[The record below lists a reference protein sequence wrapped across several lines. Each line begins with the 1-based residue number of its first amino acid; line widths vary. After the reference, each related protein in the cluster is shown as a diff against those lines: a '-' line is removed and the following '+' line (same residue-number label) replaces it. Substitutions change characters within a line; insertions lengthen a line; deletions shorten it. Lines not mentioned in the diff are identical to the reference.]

1 VDVFSKEFR
10 FGLFGPRPLSQKI
23 CDKSVDMSKK
33 NLTEFGI
40 GFCIDHSD
48 SEEAVM
54 NKRRALVGV
63 AAALI
68 TTSFLGAPDMA
79 AAATCGTTTLNNWL
93 VSGFSCTVGDKT
105 FSNFSYNPD
114 GLNVPAMNVGVG
126 PDALTGLPGLV
137 FNADWTNGTMANE
150 DAFIQFTVTA
160 PAATPINDFHL
171 ALDGLSG
178 PVTDGATLTL
188 PGGALIATLSSSD
201 NNLHSIS
208 FAPVQSL
215 VVQDDIGVGPGG
227 IVTSVHKSFSQVPG
241 PIVGA
246 GLPGL
251 VAACGGLLALA
262 RRRRRRHI
270 A

>member
-1 VDVFSKEFR
+1 
-10 FGLFGPRPLSQKI
+10 
-23 CDKSVDMSKK
+23 
-33 NLTEFGI
+33 
-40 GFCIDHSD
+40 
-48 SEEAVM
+48 M

-79 AAATCGTTTLNNWL
+79 AADTCGSATSMTLGQIL
-93 VSGFSCTVGDKT
+93 AAGASFSCTVGDKT
-105 FSNFSYNPD
+105 FSSFQYLQD
-114 GLNVPAMNVGVG
+114 GTNVPAANVGVG
-126 PDALTGLPGLV
+126 VDLLTGLPGLV
-137 FNADWTNGTMANE
+137 FNADWRNTSTANE

-160 PAATPINDFHL
+160 PAASPINDFHL

-208 FAPVQSL
+208 FAPVGSL

-227 IVTSVHKSFSQVPG
+227 IVTSVHKSFSEVPG

-262 RRRRRRHI
+262 RRCHRRRV

>member
-1 VDVFSKEFR
+1 
-10 FGLFGPRPLSQKI
+10 
-23 CDKSVDMSKK
+23 
-33 NLTEFGI
+33 
-40 GFCIDHSD
+40 
-48 SEEAVM
+48 M

-93 VSGFSCTVGDKT
+93 VTGFSCTVGDKT

-171 ALDGLSG
+171 ALDGVGG
-178 PVTDGATLTL
+178 PVGAVTDGATLTL
-188 PGGALIATLSSSD
+188 PGGTLIATLSSSD
-201 NNLHSIS
+201 NGLHSVT

-241 PIVGA
+241 PIAGA

-262 RRRRRRHI
+262 RRRRRHI

>member
-1 VDVFSKEFR
+1 MFFPKSFR

-33 NLTEFGI
+33 NLIEFRI

-93 VSGFSCTVGDKT
+93 VTGFSCTVGDKT
-105 FSNFSYNPD
+105 FGNFSYNPD

-126 PDALTGLPGLV
+126 PDTLTGLPGLV
-137 FNADWTNGTMANE
+137 FNADWTNTSTANE
-150 DAFIQFTVTA
+150 DAFIQFSVTA
-160 PAATPINDFHL
+160 PAAIINDFHL

>member
-1 VDVFSKEFR
+1 MTL
-10 FGLFGPRPLSQKI
+10 GQIL
-23 CDKSVDMSKK
+23 
-33 NLTEFGI
+33 
-40 GFCIDHSD
+40 
-48 SEEAVM
+48 
-54 NKRRALVGV
+54 
-63 AAALI
+63 AA
-68 TTSFLGAPDMA
+68 GA
-79 AAATCGTTTLNNWL
+79 
-93 VSGFSCTVGDKT
+93 SFSCTVGDKT
-105 FSNFSYNPD
+105 FSSFQYLQD
-114 GLNVPAMNVGVG
+114 GTNVPAANVGVG
-126 PDALTGLPGLV
+126 VDLLTGLPGLV
-137 FNADWTNGTMANE
+137 FNADWRNTSTAGE

-208 FAPVQSL
+208 FVPVESL

-241 PIVGA
+241 PIAGA

-262 RRRRRRHI
+262 RRRRRQHI

>member
-1 VDVFSKEFR
+1 LDFA
-10 FGLFGPRPLSQKI
+10 LS
-23 CDKSVDMSKK
+23 
-33 NLTEFGI
+33 
-40 GFCIDHSD
+40 HSD

-68 TTSFLGAPDMA
+68 TKSFLGAPDIA

-93 VSGFSCTVGDKT
+93 VTGFSCTVGDKT

-126 PDALTGLPGLV
+126 PDTLTGLPGLV
-137 FNADWTNGTMANE
+137 FNADWTNTSTANE

-160 PAATPINDFHL
+160 PAAIINDFHL

-208 FAPVQSL
+208 FAPVESL

-262 RRRRRRHI
+262 RRRRRQHI